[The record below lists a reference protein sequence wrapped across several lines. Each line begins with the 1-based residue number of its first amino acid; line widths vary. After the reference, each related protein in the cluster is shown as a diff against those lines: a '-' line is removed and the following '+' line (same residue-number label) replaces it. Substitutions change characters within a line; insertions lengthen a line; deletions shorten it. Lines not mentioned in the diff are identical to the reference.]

1 MNREL
6 YRTAVKWLGVLALAH
21 LVSMIIFGI
30 AFSGSIGYMFEE
42 MPKRARLF
50 VLMYDIIFDALF
62 CALYFKFETADADYR
77 RSIKN
82 YLRENKFSMLKYFKT
97 EVKKDHLAKLITFM
111 VLQLPFVAFFAL
123 FGIEVYVPTIFE
135 QFYYMDAAFY
145 IITGSALLGLILN
158 TLMFAVVCTL
168 VRMLFIRLTKKYV
181 EENMIV

>member
-30 AFSGSIGYMFEE
+30 AFSGSIGFMFEE

-50 VLMYDIIFDALF
+50 VLMYDLVFNALF
-62 CALYFKFETADADYR
+62 CALYLKFETADVDYR
-77 RSIKN
+77 RSMRN
-82 YLRENKFSMLKYFKT
+82 YLKENKFSMLKYFKT
-97 EVKKDHLAKLITFM
+97 EIKKDHLAKMITFM
-111 VLQLPFVAFFAL
+111 LFQIPFVAFFAL

-135 QFYYMDAAFY
+135 QFYYMDAGFY

-158 TLMFAVVCTL
+158 TLLFSIVFTL
-168 VRMLFIRLTKKYV
+168 IRMLFIRLTKKYV
-181 EENMIV
+181 EEDMIV

>member
-6 YRTAVKWLGVLALAH
+6 YRTAVKWLGILALAH

-42 MPKRARLF
+42 MPKRARVF
-50 VLMYDIIFDALF
+50 VLMYDLIFDALF
-62 CALYFKFETADADYR
+62 CALYFKFETADVDYR
-77 RSIKN
+77 RSVRN
-82 YLRENKFSMLKYFKT
+82 YLKANKFSMWGYFKT
-97 EVKKDHLAKLITFM
+97 EIKKDHLAKIITFM
-111 VLQLPFVAFFAL
+111 LFQIPFVAFFAL

-158 TLMFAVVCTL
+158 TLMFAVVFTL

-181 EENMIV
+181 EEDMIV